1 MQTTIRSTRL
11 SLLLLLL
18 AALSGC
24 ATRPVVAPEPVAAVA
39 PAIVAADENLNAVL
53 WFQTAAEYEAL
64 LLQIYADATEALS
77 VALADPN
84 WSAAPEQ
91 LQPPAGLR
99 PAVVVDLDETF
110 LDNSAYQARLL
121 RDGARFNDA
130 SWNAWCEERRAT
142 AVPGALEFAQAA
154 AALGIELYYVSN
166 RDVSQQQATID
177 NLRALGFPNA
187 DAEHMY
193 LRDRERGWAE
203 KGPRRVEILR
213 SHRIL
218 LMVGDNLGDFSDEY
232 KGSLGERQ
240 QLLRAYRPWWGER
253 WFMLPNPMYGSWE
266 QALINYDYSQD
277 AATQNRLRRDA
288 LRMD

>member
-1 MQTTIRSTRL
+1 MRTTATPIGL
-11 SLLLLLL
+11 ALILLL
-18 AALSGC
+18 AALGGC
-24 ATRPVVAPEPVAAVA
+24 ATQPVNQPQAQAAVA
-39 PAIVAADENLNAVL
+39 PDRISAEGNLNAVL

-64 LLQIYADATEALS
+64 LLQIYADATDALS

-121 RDGARFNDA
+121 RDGGRFDDA
-130 SWNAWCEERRAT
+130 SWNAWCQERQAR
-142 AVPGALEFAQAA
+142 AVPGSLQFAQAA

-177 NLRALGFPNA
+177 NLAALGFPNA
-187 DAEHMY
+187 DADHMY
-193 LRDRERGWAE
+193 LRDRERGWGE
-203 KGPRRVEILR
+203 KGPRRAEILR
-213 SHRIL
+213 THRIL

-232 KGSLGERQ
+232 KGTLTQRQ
-240 QLLRAYRPWWGER
+240 ELLRAYAPWWGER

-266 QALINYDYSQD
+266 QALIDYDYRLD
-277 AATQNRLRRDA
+277 PATQRERKGAA
-288 LRMD
+288 LRLD

>member
-1 MQTTIRSTRL
+1 MRTIATPIRL
-11 SLLLLLL
+11 ALFLLLTTLG
-18 AALSGC
+18 GC
-24 ATRPVVAPEPVAAVA
+24 ASQPVSVPAAEPVIAPVAVSA
-39 PAIVAADENLNAVL
+39 EENLNAVL
-53 WFQTAAEYEAL
+53 WFQTSAEYEAL
-64 LLQIYADATEALS
+64 LLQIFADATDALS

-121 RDGARFNDA
+121 RDGGRFNDA

-142 AVPGALEFAQAA
+142 AVPGSLQFAQAA
-154 AALGIELYYVSN
+154 AELGIELFYVSN
-166 RDVSQQQATID
+166 RDVSQQQSTID

-187 DAEHMY
+187 DPAHMY
-193 LRDRERGWAE
+193 LRDRERGWGE
-203 KGPRRVEILR
+203 KGPRRIEILR
-213 SHRIL
+213 THRIL

-232 KGSLGERQ
+232 KGTPAQRQ
-240 QLLRAYRPWWGER
+240 ALLQAYLPWWGER

-266 QALINYDYSQD
+266 QALIDYDYRLD
-277 AATQNRLRRDA
+277 PATQRERKGAA